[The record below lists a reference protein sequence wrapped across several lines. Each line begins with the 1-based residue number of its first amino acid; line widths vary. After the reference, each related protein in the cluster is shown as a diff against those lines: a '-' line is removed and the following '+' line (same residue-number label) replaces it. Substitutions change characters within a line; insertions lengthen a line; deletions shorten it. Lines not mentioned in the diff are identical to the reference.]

1 MQLDVVNSENKKVG
15 SVDVSDDVF
24 GGRVNADLIW
34 ESVVRA
40 NAADRRGT
48 HMTKNRALVSGSGK
62 KPWRQKG
69 TGRARVGEIRNPLW
83 RHGGTVFG
91 PQPRS
96 YDYALPKKVE
106 RGALRAALAQ
116 KMKDGAL
123 VVVDALSAGEVKTKA
138 AAEMLKRLGID
149 GKAVLIDTA
158 VDEKL
163 AKSLRNIEGVEFV
176 ASARVNA
183 RSVMTASKIVATR
196 GAIEKLQEVLAR
208 LGAEHGGRQL
218 DLPDRLAAAVHD
230 RDLGRVAAT
239 LRGLRLL
246 LGHG

>member
-1 MQLDVVNSENKKVG
+1 MQFDVVNSDNKKVG

-34 ESVVRA
+34 ESVVHA

-96 YDYALPKKVE
+96 YDFKLPKKVQL
-106 RGALRAALAQ
+106 GALRAALAQ

-138 AAEMLKRLGID
+138 AAELLKRLGVD
-149 GKAVLIDTA
+149 GNAVLIDTA
-158 VDEKL
+158 LDEKL
-163 AKSLRNIEGVEFV
+163 AKSVRNIVGVEFV
-176 ASARVNA
+176 ASGKVNA
-183 RSVMTASKIVATR
+183 RSVMNAVKVVATR
-196 GAIEKLQEVLAR
+196 GALEKLQEVLA
-208 LGAEHGGRQL
+208 
-218 DLPDRLAAAVHD
+218 
-230 RDLGRVAAT
+230 
-239 LRGLRLL
+239 
-246 LGHG
+246 

>member
-1 MQLDVVNSENKKVG
+1 MQFDVVNSENKKVG

-34 ESVVRA
+34 ESVVHT

-96 YDYALPKKVE
+96 YDYPLPKKVD

-116 KMKDGAL
+116 KMRDGAI
-123 VVVDALSAGEVKTKA
+123 VVVDALTAEEVKTKA
-138 AAEMLKRLGID
+138 AAEMLKRLGVD
-149 GKAVLIDTA
+149 GKAVLIDTTL
-158 VDEKL
+158 DEKL
-163 AKSLRNIEGVEFV
+163 VKSVRNIAGIEFV
-176 ASARVNA
+176 ASGRLNA
-183 RSVMTASKIVATR
+183 RSVMNASKVVATR
-196 GAIEKLQEVLAR
+196 RALEKLQEVLA
-208 LGAEHGGRQL
+208 
-218 DLPDRLAAAVHD
+218 
-230 RDLGRVAAT
+230 
-239 LRGLRLL
+239 
-246 LGHG
+246 

>member
-1 MQLDVVNSENKKVG
+1 
-15 SVDVSDDVF
+15 
-24 GGRVNADLIW
+24 
-34 ESVVRA
+34 
-40 NAADRRGT
+40 
-48 HMTKNRALVSGSGK
+48 MTKNRALVSGSGK

-96 YDYALPKKVE
+96 YDFSLPKKVE

-138 AAEMLKRLGID
+138 AAEMLKRLGVD

-163 AKSLRNIEGVEFV
+163 AKSVRNIAGVELV
-176 ASARVNA
+176 ASGKVNA
-183 RSVMTASKIVATR
+183 RSVMNASKVVATR
-196 GAIEKLQEVLAR
+196 GALEKLQEVLA
-208 LGAEHGGRQL
+208 
-218 DLPDRLAAAVHD
+218 
-230 RDLGRVAAT
+230 
-239 LRGLRLL
+239 
-246 LGHG
+246 